1 MYKKYIILLNLVFIL
16 SNFLNAEVMTSK
28 ITKYY
33 YLNYITPKEFKYLT
47 SKLIPNIPIE
57 INDELKL
64 VVLNDTIE
72 NINIFENIL
81 KQLDVKIP
89 QIQISAKIVETKLV
103 STDKLGVN
111 WTWQDLFNNSNKEIK
126 SFFENFVSTDSR
138 FQLQFGTLRVDSFNA
153 ILNFLLSQTNSDL
166 LSSPTIVTLNNKE
179 ASINTGDQIPIRTTT
194 TQGTVTTVT
203 TVFKETGV
211 KLKVTPSIKEDDFIL
226 LDIHPEVSEVL
237 EYSSVTGDPIIS
249 QRKVD
254 GSIIIKDN
262 ETLMVGGLL
271 RNKTL
276 LGESKLPILGDIP
289 LLGILFKKQTVERA
303 KTEIII
309 FITPHIIKEGEKFI
323 APDLGK

>member
-194 TQGTVTTVT
+194 TQGTVTMVT

>member
-194 TQGTVTTVT
+194 TQGTVTMVT

-323 APDLGK
+323 APDVGK